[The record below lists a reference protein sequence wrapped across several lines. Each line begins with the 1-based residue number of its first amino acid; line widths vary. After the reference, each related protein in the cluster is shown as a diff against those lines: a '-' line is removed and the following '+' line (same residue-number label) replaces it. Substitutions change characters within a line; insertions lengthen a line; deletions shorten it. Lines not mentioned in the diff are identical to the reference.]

1 MLNQSNYSLDFLNS
15 IKEDLID
22 PLKIFMNDQ
31 NNLGKKLNTDIKKI
45 EKDFKDLVDKMEK
58 VFLIFY

>member
-45 EKDFKDLVDKMEK
+45 EKDFKDLVEKMEK